1 MLKIEDLYVEI
12 DGQEIVKGLDLEVG
26 KGEIHAIMGPNGSG
40 KSTLANVLMGHPRYE
55 VTEGSITFQGED
67 VFELEPDERA
77 KLGMFLAFQYPSEV
91 PGVSVANFLRTAVNS
106 VREDE
111 LSPMEMYRLLQEKM
125 SIMQMDPR
133 FAERYLNEGFSGGEK
148 KRNEILQM
156 LMLDP
161 KLAIMDET
169 DSGLDIDALQVVAKG
184 VNEMKGPEFSA
195 VIITHYQ
202 RILRYIEPDRV
213 HVMLDGRLVTSG
225 GKELA
230 DDLEGKGRENAG
242 RQDYTGARPR
252 RVQVRFPRSGGV
264 LLQDPEEG
272 YRPGDRGHDLQA
284 QERAGVDARVPAE
297 GAGVVPREADPDLG
311 RRPLRDGLRRHLL
324 LHKAHG
330 EPGPLLGRCARR
342 HKEHLREARHP
353 AGREGEPGRRRG
365 AVRVRGRLPLPE
377 EGARRA
383 GRHLPGYGLWTARA
397 RGHRRGVLRYHHPAG
412 RQQVRGAEL
421 RRVVGR
427 LVRVHP
433 ASGVLPHQRGEHGP
447 VRADAH
453 HRRRGFLRALHRG
466 LHGTDVYHELAA
478 LGGSRVDR

>member
-1 MLKIEDLYVEI
+1 MLKIEDLHVEI

-106 VREDE
+106 VREEE
-111 LSPMEMYRLLQEKM
+111 LNPMEMYRLLQEKM
-125 SIMQMDPR
+125 SIMQMDPK

-161 KLAIMDET
+161 RLAIMDET
-169 DSGLDIDALQVVAKG
+169 DSGLDIDALQVVARG

-230 DDLEGKGRENAG
+230 DDLEEKGYDWV
-242 RQDYTGARPR
+242 RQE
-252 RVQVRFPRSGGV
+252 F
-264 LLQDPEEG
+264 
-272 YRPGDRGHDLQA
+272 
-284 QERAGVDARVPAE
+284 
-297 GAGVVPREADPDLG
+297 GAGA
-311 RRPLRDGLRRHLL
+311 
-324 LHKAHG
+324 
-330 EPGPLLGRCARR
+330 
-342 HKEHLREARHP
+342 
-353 AGREGEPGRRRG
+353 
-365 AVRVRGRLPLPE
+365 
-377 EGARRA
+377 
-383 GRHLPGYGLWTARA
+383 
-397 RGHRRGVLRYHHPAG
+397 
-412 RQQVRGAEL
+412 Q
-421 RRVVGR
+421 
-427 LVRVHP
+427 
-433 ASGVLPHQRGEHGP
+433 S
-447 VRADAH
+447 
-453 HRRRGFLRALHRG
+453 
-466 LHGTDVYHELAA
+466 
-478 LGGSRVDR
+478 